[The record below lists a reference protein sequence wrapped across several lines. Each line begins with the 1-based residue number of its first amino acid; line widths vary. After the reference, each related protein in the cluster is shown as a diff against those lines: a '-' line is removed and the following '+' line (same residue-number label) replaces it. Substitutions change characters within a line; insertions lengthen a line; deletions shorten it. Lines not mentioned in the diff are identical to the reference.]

1 MDRIECMRAFVET
14 VRANGFAA
22 AARVLDVPRSKISKQ
37 VQALEE
43 SLGVQ
48 LLMRTTRSLHL
59 TAAGADYFD
68 AAREVLAALEEAEQ
82 RARDGVAQL
91 RGLLRVNAP
100 MSFGVRMLAP
110 LLPAFHAKHPD
121 VQLQIA
127 LSDQQIDPVRGG
139 YDVTIRIAA
148 LADSSLVA
156 RPIMPAPRLL
166 IAAPAYLRRA
176 GVPQSPEDLKRHACL
191 SYGCTPEGTTLVL
204 SRGSEV
210 RRVQTT
216 GPLQA
221 DNGDVLA
228 TAAEAG
234 MGITLLPT
242 FIVGDAV
249 RLGRLVPVL
258 PEWQSPPISVNA
270 IYASAR
276 RVPQKTRRFIDFLV
290 AELGRTG
297 A

>member
-14 VRANGFAA
+14 VRANGFSA
-22 AARVLDVPRSKISKQ
+22 AARVLDAPRSKISKQ
-37 VQALEE
+37 IQALEE
-43 SLGVQ
+43 ALGVQ

-59 TAAGADYFD
+59 TAAGSEYYD

-91 RGLLRVNAP
+91 RGMLRVNAP
-100 MSFGVRMLAP
+100 MSFGVRVLAP
-110 LLPAFHAKHPD
+110 LLPAFHARHPD

-139 YDVTIRIAA
+139 YDVTIRVAA

-156 RPIMPAPRLL
+156 RTIMPAPRLL
-166 IAAPAYLRRA
+166 VAAPGYLRRT
-176 GVPQSPEDLKRHACL
+176 GTPHSPEELARHACL
-191 SYGCTPEGTTLVL
+191 SYGCSAEGTTLVL
-204 SRGSEV
+204 SRGSDV

-249 RLGRLVPVL
+249 RDGRLVPVL

-270 IYASAR
+270 VYAPAR
-276 RVPQKTRRFIDFLV
+276 RIPQKTRRFIDFLV
-290 AELGRTG
+290 AELGRSG
-297 A
+297 S